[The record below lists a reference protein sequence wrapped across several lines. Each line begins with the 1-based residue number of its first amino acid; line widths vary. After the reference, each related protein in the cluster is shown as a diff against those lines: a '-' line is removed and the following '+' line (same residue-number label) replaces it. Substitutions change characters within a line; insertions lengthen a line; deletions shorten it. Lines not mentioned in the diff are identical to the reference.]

1 MISRKTLK
9 VIVVVLTVMAL
20 VLASAAIALADPGLA
35 VTVDPTAPVSRTGI
49 VTLTGTVT
57 CNVPMSIYV
66 SGQLRQSVGRKTL
79 LQAYFYSYPWCSGGT
94 TPWSA
99 TVASSNGVFGGGKA
113 EVYMTASGC
122 SWYFCEY
129 ASVSQTIRLKP
140 TK

>member
-1 MISRKTLK
+1 MKRHKTLK
-9 VIVVVLTVMAL
+9 LAVVALTVMTL
-20 VLASAAIALADPGLA
+20 VLASAAIALADPGLG
-35 VTVDPTAPVSRTGI
+35 VTVDPTAPVSRTGV

-57 CNVPMSIYV
+57 CDSPMYV
-66 SGQLRQSVGRKTL
+66 YISGQLRQSVGRKTL

-113 EVYMTASGC
+113 EVYMTVSGC
-122 SWYFCEY
+122 SWYFCES